1 MGIQDLIID
10 EDRIDHI
17 ARHGVT
23 ISEVQDVV
31 FGRHLAERSREGR
44 LLLIG
49 QTRGGRYL
57 SIVVA
62 PRGGSKYGLVTARDS
77 IGHERARFRARRS

>member
-1 MGIQDLIID
+1 MSILDLIIE
-10 EDRIDHI
+10 EDREDHI

-23 ISEVQDVV
+23 LGDVYEVVD
-31 FGRHLAERSREGR
+31 GRHLAVRSREGR

-62 PRGGSKYGLVTARDS
+62 PRGGNRYGLVTARDS
-77 IGHERARFRARRS
+77 VNHERARFNAKRR

>member
-1 MGIQDLIID
+1 VRVRELVID
-10 EDRIDHI
+10 EDREDHI

-31 FGRHLAERSREGR
+31 FGRYLAERTRDGR

-57 SIVVA
+57 AIVVA
-62 PRGGSKYGLVTARDS
+62 PRGGNVFGLVTARDAADR
-77 IGHERARFRARRS
+77 ERARFRARKA